1 MPQGTPPCGT
11 DLKDPDLLYAGI
23 VAVQSF
29 LLDIQAVLH
38 PHAVDIFDIII
49 KVIQALG
56 TSNELCGHLAHIR
69 ANFVESSAVSSLLR
83 IQQCGGRQT
92 IVVLAVLVAPGIQR
106 RNILVD
112 FSFSKRII
120 GLGDQTLPVVFGEG
134 TVQLAT

>member
-1 MPQGTPPCGT
+1 MQAPESASGKCHDIDKVLFDLIPGQPGIDSIFLCHSFCLTGLFGHKRFPPTSKNAAGHPRPAAP

-56 TSNELCGHLAHIR
+56 TSNEFCGHLAHIR
-69 ANFVESSAVSSLLR
+69 ANFVE
-83 IQQCGGRQT
+83 
-92 IVVLAVLVAPGIQR
+92 AP
-106 RNILVD
+106 L
-112 FSFSKRII
+112 
-120 GLGDQTLPVVFGEG
+120 
-134 TVQLAT
+134 

>member
-49 KVIQALG
+49 KVIQAPSTAHSMYRQLNG
-56 TSNELCGHLAHIR
+56 PFPEDHWQRLVSKTDYSLAEG
-69 ANFVESSAVSSLLR
+69 ALPSLLCM
-83 IQQCGGRQT
+83 IAS
-92 IVVLAVLVAPGIQR
+92 V
-106 RNILVD
+106 N
-112 FSFSKRII
+112 
-120 GLGDQTLPVVFGEG
+120 
-134 TVQLAT
+134 